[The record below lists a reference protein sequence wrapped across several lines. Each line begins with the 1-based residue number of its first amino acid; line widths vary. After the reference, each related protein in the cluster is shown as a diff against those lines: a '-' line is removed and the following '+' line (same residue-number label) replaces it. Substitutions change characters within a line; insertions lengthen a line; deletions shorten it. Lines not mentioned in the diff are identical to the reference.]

1 MTKSPPSPGALFL
14 LDWHPVFWS
23 TREEYFRQLAVQ
35 LAGQGIT
42 PIFVPSELRDKEVLR
57 RFEAAGA
64 LVEPCSYHHGPWR
77 YFQHIHR
84 FNQQFSIQFAHVRF
98 FDYFSGVPWLS
109 RLAGIRNIYFTE
121 ANSGEWNAQGS
132 RRHFARLRTA
142 LMCGPITGMIAI
154 SDFIRRRLE
163 LVGVPASRIRVIHNG
178 VDTSC
183 FRPNQSA
190 RQSIRQDMGAVEGT
204 IVLLFAAVFL
214 AWKRPGVA
222 IQTCAELVARGVD
235 VQLWM
240 AGDGPL
246 RPDLEREAK
255 RLSVD
260 SNIRWLGHQKE
271 PQKWMAAADLFL
283 HTAIG
288 EAFGNVLVEAMACG
302 LPVFATNSGAA
313 PEIVQEGRSGRL
325 ISPGPREAS
334 QVAEAISEIMN
345 RPDVYADWARYAQ
358 ETAAIFTTDICV
370 EKTMD
375 FYSTFGNRPS

>member
-14 LDWHPVFWS
+14 LDWRPVFWS

-35 LAGQGIT
+35 LTDQGIT
-42 PIFVPSELRDKEVLR
+42 PIFVPSELHDKEVLR

-77 YFQHIHR
+77 YFQHIRR
-84 FNQQFSIQFAHVRF
+84 FKQRFSIQFAHVRF
-98 FDYFSGVPWLS
+98 FDYFSAVPGLS

-142 LMCGPITGMIAI
+142 LMCWPVTGMIAI

-183 FRPNQSA
+183 FRPNPSS
-190 RQSIRQDMGAVEGT
+190 RQSLRRDMGAGDGT

-214 AWKRPGVA
+214 AWKRPGIA
-222 IQTCAELVARGVD
+222 IHTCAELVARGMD

-246 RPDLEREAK
+246 RSDLEREAK
-255 RLSVD
+255 LLGVD

-283 HTAIG
+283 HTALG

-334 QVAEAISEIMN
+334 QLAEAISEIMN